1 MVVWNE
7 DETVAFRVGVG
18 IDNAVSLK
26 HRSPSQ
32 DSSSGLMSIEG
43 SVPTSGLFDIAFPF
57 VSLSIVIKGLL
68 RY

>member
-26 HRSPSQ
+26 HRR
-32 DSSSGLMSIEG
+32 
-43 SVPTSGLFDIAFPF
+43 PF
-57 VSLSIVIKGLL
+57 S
-68 RY
+68 R